1 MLRLIR
7 EKIFYWAN
15 LTYGMLGYEWPRSS
29 PLQHS
34 PDTTSSIYPDRPIRP
49 LPKRPLRA
57 RLSPEQAESIVFP
70 PVPPSSSTLFSFPYS
85 HADDSSQMG
94 TPRPL
99 RSEDDQAGF
108 GGGNSDIDSEVDDD
122 GHGGPPQYSPSL
134 VYSQNHVGLAKNLGN
149 DSNVL
154 SKPASTASSVDGYE
168 SFENTNNKKKRKIP
182 NMGGSGGHHTSLSP
196 EMSSVGL
203 STPVREGNE
212 DGEGTVGQYYG
223 SGASAAQSLGSG
235 TGISG
240 AGRGRYGRS
249 AVRSSGERRPL
260 STSTNAMNAYASG
273 YPVRS
278 RRDFSGSSGNGKGMS
293 KLKCTKFK

>member
-1 MLRLIR
+1 MFCHIR
-7 EKIFYWAN
+7 KQMFDWGMFAH
-15 LTYGMLGYEWPRSS
+15 GMLGYEWPRSS

-70 PVPPSSSTLFSFPYS
+70 PVPPSSTTLFSFPYG
-85 HADDSSQMG
+85 HTDDSSVLG
-94 TPRPL
+94 TPRPS
-99 RSEDDQAGF
+99 RSEDGHTGF
-108 GGGNSDIDSEVDDD
+108 TGENSDPESDGDDD
-122 GHGGPPQYSPSL
+122 GQCGPPQYSPSL
-134 VYSQNHVGLAKNLGN
+134 VYSHPHAGVTKGLGN
-149 DSNVL
+149 EGPSI
-154 SKPASTASSVDGYE
+154 SKPGSTTSSVDGYE

-196 EMSSVGL
+196 EMSSIGL
-203 STPVREGNE
+203 STPTREGAD
-212 DGEGTVGQYYG
+212 DGEGAVGQYYG
-223 SGASAAQSLGSG
+223 SGASAVQNSGSG

-249 AVRSSGERRPL
+249 AVRTSGERRPL

-273 YPVRS
+273 YSARS
-278 RRDFSGSSGNGKGMS
+278 RREFSGSGGNGKGTS
-293 KLKCTKFK
+293 YQ